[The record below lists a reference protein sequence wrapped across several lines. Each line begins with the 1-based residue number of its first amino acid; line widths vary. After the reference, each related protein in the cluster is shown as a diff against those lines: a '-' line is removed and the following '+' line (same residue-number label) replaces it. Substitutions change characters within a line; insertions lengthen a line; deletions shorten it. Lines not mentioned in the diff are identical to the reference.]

1 MAGLNDYLNPDDA
14 ELDPAP
20 TSLDE
25 FEAVRQSGGTPPP
38 MPEGIPEQIKGP
50 LMERYLKL
58 SDQAMSQ
65 EKAGISQLQK
75 YIEDYQSKP
84 QELDYTP
91 LAAWADS
98 LTSKPGNSLEAAKLM
113 RPESRSARQEKALA
127 LQDKLQQRK
136 GALTQ
141 RELTGVTTQMQAQ
154 AKSDQLAQARLEAKA
169 RFDQQQELAKQR
181 YEQEKIRTEAYKQG
195 ITSREKIAQMQLA
208 ASKNAKVEGQDRAD
222 QRQQAGLD
230 QKDETK
236 LENQLQKY
244 EQKAIDA
251 VPLMENMAT
260 VEQILGAPIEQY
272 DPKTESI
279 NGKKIDLPGKSIPG
293 VGRVFMPGSQ
303 GETLHAAMANIFNT
317 TLKERSGAAVT
328 DQELNRLKNEF
339 AQGKFNTEGKMIE
352 AMQRYKRIL
361 KKRMT
366 QHEGAYKPEVRNLY
380 RSQGGMTSEDFFPE
394 PGAGAPP
401 PGPQTK
407 EWNGKKYELQGDTW
421 VEVQ

>member
-1 MAGLNDYLNPDDA
+1 MAGLQDYLNPDDE
-14 ELDPAP
+14 ELDPAA

-25 FEAVRQSGGTPPP
+25 FEAVRQTGGAPPP
-38 MPEGIPEQIKGP
+38 IPEGIPEQAKGA

-58 SDQAMSQ
+58 SDQAMGQ
-65 EKAGISQLQK
+65 EKAGIGQLEK
-75 YIEDYQSKP
+75 YITDFQAQP

-98 LTSKPGNSLEAAKLM
+98 LTAKRGNSLEAAKLM
-113 RPESRSARQEKALA
+113 RPESLESRQEKALRM
-127 LQDKLQQRK
+127 QDLLQQRK
-136 GALTQ
+136 GAMTQ
-141 RELTGVTTQMQAQ
+141 RELAGVTTQMQAQ
-154 AKSDQLAQARLEAKA
+154 AKADQLAQARLEAKA

-181 YEQEKIRTEAYKQG
+181 YEQEKIKTEAYKEG
-195 ITSREKIAQMQLA
+195 IASREKIAQMQLE

-222 QRQQAGLD
+222 ARQQAGLA

-260 VEQILGAPIEQY
+260 VEQILGAPLEQY

-279 NGKKIDLPGKSIPG
+279 NGKKVDLPGKSVPG
-293 VGRVFMPGSQ
+293 IGRIFAPGSQ
-303 GETLHAAMANIFNT
+303 GETLNAAMANIFNT

-328 DQELNRLKNEF
+328 DQELGRLKNEF

-352 AMQRYKRIL
+352 ALQRYKRIL
-361 KKRMT
+361 QKRMT

-380 RSQGGMTSEDFFPE
+380 RAQGGMTSEDFFPA
-394 PGAGAPP
+394 PGAGLPP